1 MKKWFIVVFS
11 ILFIFSGV
19 LAVFGAKK
27 SAGKKGGKL
36 KIGFS
41 VLDLTN
47 PYWNTQV
54 KGAQAKA
61 AELGNIELIIHDG
74 QSDPA
79 REINAL
85 ENWITQGVDGIMIS
99 AIDSLACV
107 PYVKR
112 AQEKGIPV
120 VATIHPLEGADAWL
134 KLDEYKFGYMSGLEA
149 GTWIKEKLGGNA
161 KCAILAYDNLKH
173 VIARSDGIRDGIL
186 KMAPNAKIVVRQD
199 AYLPDM
205 GMKIAEAALQAH
217 PDLKVIQG
225 INDGGALGAY
235 EAVRASGKDAPD
247 FWVGGNDATHEA
259 LEKIKEGG
267 IYRCSVD
274 IAPYQSGQVE
284 VEMMMKLIKGEKFER
299 VQIVPMTA
307 VTIKNVDEYLKRF
320 EDLKK

>member
-1 MKKWFIVVFS
+1 MKKVFIIFLVLLFVFTCALV
-11 ILFIFSGV
+11 LF
-19 LAVFGAKK
+19 
-27 SAGKKGGKL
+27 AGKGGGKKEEKL

-61 AELGNIELIIHDG
+61 AEYGNIELIIHDG

-112 AQEKGIPV
+112 AQDKGIPV

-134 KLDEYKFGYMSGLEA
+134 KLDEYTFGYMSGIEA
-149 GTWIKEKLGGNA
+149 GKWIKDKLGGRA
-161 KCAILAYDNLKH
+161 KCAILAYDELKH
-173 VIARSDGIRDGIL
+173 VIDRSDGINDGIL
-186 KMAPNAKIVVRQD
+186 EMAPNAQIVVRQD

-225 INDGGALGAY
+225 INDSGALGAY
-235 EAVRASGKDAPD
+235 EAVRAAGKDTPD

-274 IAPYQSGQVE
+274 IAPYQSGQLE
-284 VEMMMKLIKGEKFER
+284 VEMMMMLINGEEFER

-307 VTIKNVDEYLKRF
+307 VMIHNVDEYLKRF